1 MSGAIYGGDEVG
13 ALVLDIGHNTVRAGY
28 GGEDSPKL
36 DIPTSIGVW
45 TDSQD
50 DVGEPQY
57 KYNIGLTAIHVKRSG
72 MELTTFLKEGMV
84 ENWDMFEN
92 LTDYIYKNALGA
104 VPCDHPVLI
113 TEPPWVTPP
122 KREQMAELMFEK
134 YKVPALYLGKN
145 AALAAFANGR
155 PTCLVVDS
163 GATHTSA
170 VPVHDGIVLTQAV
183 VKSPVGGDYISAQC
197 RNYLEEKNIDVIPPY
212 MVSSKEITKPDEP
225 ASWKIKNCLPK
236 VTDSWHNYMVKEV
249 MQDFQA
255 SVLQVSD
262 NLYDEEIVK
271 SMPAIHYEFPNG
283 FHKDFGVERFKIPEP
298 LFNPTTSAKASIQ
311 PILGVGPLVTT
322 SVGMC
327 DIDIRPAMYGSVVV
341 TGGNSN
347 IQGFNE
353 RLNRDL
359 AAKTPPSMRLKVI
372 SATGAV
378 ERKFGAWIGGS
389 ILSSLGSFQQLWISK
404 QEYDEGGKAIVQAK
418 CP

>member
-1 MSGAIYGGDEVG
+1 MSGAVYGGDEVG
-13 ALVLDIGHNTVRAGY
+13 ALVLDIGQNTIRAGY

-36 DIPTSIGVW
+36 DIPSAVGTW
-45 TDSQD
+45 TESNNDTD
-50 DVGEPQY
+50 DVHY
-57 KYNIGLTAIHVKRSG
+57 KYNIGLTAIHVKKPD
-72 MELTTFLKEGMV
+72 MELVTLLKDGMI
-84 ENWDMFEN
+84 ENWDIFEN
-92 LTDYIYKNALGA
+92 VLDYIYKQGLGA
-104 VPCDHPVLI
+104 IPRDHPMLI
-113 TEPPWVTPP
+113 TEPPWITIP
-122 KREQMAELMFEK
+122 KREQLVEMMFEK

-170 VPVHDGIVLTQAV
+170 VPVHDGFVLTQAV
-183 VKSPVGGDYISAQC
+183 VKSPVGGDYISQQC
-197 RNYLEEKNIDVIPPY
+197 RNYLEEKGIEIIPPY
-212 MVSSKEITKPDEP
+212 MVASKEITKPDEAP
-225 ASWKIKNCLPK
+225 NWQKRSSLPK
-236 VTDSWHNYMVKEV
+236 VTKSWHNYMIKEV

-262 NLYDEEIVK
+262 NVYDEEVVK

-298 LFNPTTSAKASIQ
+298 LFNPTAGAKAGIQ

-327 DIDIRPAMYGSVVV
+327 DMDIRPAMYGNVVV

-347 IQGFNE
+347 LQGFTE

-359 AAKTPPSMRLKVI
+359 AAKTPPIWMYLCRDPVKGINICST
-372 SATGAV
+372 S
-378 ERKFGAWIGGS
+378 
-389 ILSSLGSFQQLWISK
+389 
-404 QEYDEGGKAIVQAK
+404 
-418 CP
+418 